1 MVDIIQNYATLCYQQ
16 WKPKPMQRYFV
27 ELAYNG
33 SRYHGWQMQ
42 PNAPTVQSALET
54 AIKTITGKDF
64 ETTGA
69 GRTDTGVHARFF
81 VAHMNSDHP
90 LFSNPKQLV
99 YKINCV
105 LPVDIVVHQIYPVR
119 PDAHARFS
127 ALSRTYEYT
136 ISRVKDPF
144 YHDFSWYYTRPLNV
158 AAMNLASAMLKEIN
172 DFTSFSKLHSDVKTN
187 HCQVADAGWSE
198 NPDKLI
204 FSIQADRF
212 LRNMVRAL
220 VGTLINVGL
229 QKISPEDFKTIALK
243 KDRRLAA
250 FSAPACGLSLTAIA
264 YPTQIRIPDNHSK
277 DKQH

>member
-1 MVDIIQNYATLCYQQ
+1 MVEIKQNYATLCYQHRI
-16 WKPKPMQRYFV
+16 PEVMQRYFV

-33 SRYHGWQMQ
+33 SRYHGWQIQ
-42 PNAPTVQSALET
+42 PNATTVQSALET

-64 ETTGA
+64 KTTGA

-81 VAHMNSDHP
+81 VAHVNSDHP
-90 LFSNPKQLV
+90 LFSNTKQFV

-105 LPVDIVVHQIYPVR
+105 LPADIAVHKIYPVR
-119 PDAHARFS
+119 SDAHARFS

-136 ISRVKDPF
+136 VSRVKDPF
-144 YHDFSWYYTRPLNV
+144 CHDVSWYYTRPLNV

-172 DFTSFSKLHSDVKTN
+172 DFTSFSKLHTDVKTN
-187 HCQVADAGWSE
+187 HCQVLYACWSE
-198 NPDKLI
+198 NPGKLI
-204 FSIQADRF
+204 FTIQADRF

-220 VGTLINVGL
+220 VGTLIHVGL
-229 QKISPEDFKTIALK
+229 QKISPEEFRTIALK

-264 YPTQIRIPDNHSK
+264 YPEQIRVPV
-277 DKQH
+277 KQG